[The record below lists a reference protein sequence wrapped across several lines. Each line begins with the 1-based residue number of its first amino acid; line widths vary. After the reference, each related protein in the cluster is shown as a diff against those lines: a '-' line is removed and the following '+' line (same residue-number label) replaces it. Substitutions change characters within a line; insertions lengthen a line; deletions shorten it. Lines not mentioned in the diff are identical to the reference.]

1 MANKCL
7 INVRNI
13 RRSGKLGELHPSVS
27 TEFDCCKNYF
37 ASIALGADWM
47 ATCQINRLISSS
59 SFCLAPIYYF
69 NKLGLFTLNRAEL
82 FSLAAINQWA
92 GKSSSIQ
99 QPADLHPAWHRA
111 FDAFPW
117 SVRSVSQPVWW
128 YGRALQTTS
137 CLDRPTHGSS
147 PKSMN
152 RLSFQLAAKRRR
164 KCRSKNRGLSLWKE
178 NLYLPSCM
186 VRVRLGR
193 VWVRIKCQL
202 KWTSDRPLNHMMVS
216 RRRFLTGK
224 AKVSC
229 CSKFH

>member
-1 MANKCL
+1 MGILTPSSSVNQMANKCL

-13 RRSGKLGELHPSVS
+13 RSSGKLGELHPSVS
-27 TEFDCCKNYF
+27 TECDCCKNYF

-117 SVRSVSQPVWW
+117 SVRSVSMVVWQSTADDLLS
-128 YGRALQTTS
+128 RSSNTREFAEINEPFIISTS
-137 CLDRPTHGSS
+137 C
-147 PKSMN
+147 
-152 RLSFQLAAKRRR
+152 QAAK
-164 KCRSKNRGLSLWKE
+164 
-178 NLYLPSCM
+178 
-186 VRVRLGR
+186 
-193 VWVRIKCQL
+193 
-202 KWTSDRPLNHMMVS
+202 
-216 RRRFLTGK
+216 
-224 AKVSC
+224 KV
-229 CSKFH
+229 